1 MLRLPLLSV
10 FAIVAVVF
18 VTGASTAPSHAQDS
32 SPTPEVINR
41 TFENLGLVEDLS
53 LAPGMALQLERY
65 TWLPGVITEMHTHP
79 AAIDIM
85 SIRSGEIAWAVENGE
100 AQITRAARDG
110 QPGPTATL
118 SPGAEATLHAGDTV
132 IFDYTAGLWH
142 QGRVVGEA
150 PTVMLVAHIRDPSKQ
165 E

>member
-18 VTGASTAPSHAQDS
+18 VTGASPAPTHAQES

-41 TFENLGLVEDLS
+41 TFESLGLVEDLS

-79 AAIDIM
+79 AEIDIM
-85 SIRSGEIAWAVENGE
+85 YIQSGEIAWSVENGE

-110 QPGPTATL
+110 QPGPSETL
-118 SPGAEATLHAGDTV
+118 APGAETTLHAGDTV
-132 IFDYTAGLWH
+132 TFDYTAGLQH

-150 PTVMLVAHIRDPSKQ
+150 PAVMLVAHIHDPSKQ